1 MSTVVVIFAFI
12 AAALSVAR
20 LVAYFCT
27 GKLLELKFENVP
39 LYLLFAAN
47 CILGKKEGNGK
58 HSALFW
64 ISAALTA
71 AVAALDIK
79 KLLDK

>member
-1 MSTVVVIFAFI
+1 MSTVIVILALI
-12 AAALSVAR
+12 ATALSVAR
-20 LVAYFCT
+20 LVTYFCT
-27 GKLLELKFENVP
+27 GKMLELKFENVP

-58 HSALFW
+58 RSALFW
-64 ISAALTA
+64 TFAVLTA